1 MEEND
6 LLPELRSDEMQDIL
20 TTPPKALVRWGT
32 TIVLVIVG
40 LLIVGCFV
48 VRYPEVVACKVTIT
62 TTNPPTW
69 VVAKSTGKI
78 KQLYTRDKQKVRR
91 GDIIA
96 VLDNTADTQSIL
108 ALERS
113 LDAMN
118 ITEGAV
124 TLTDLE
130 GGMALGDVQTAY
142 TTLQKAVTA
151 FHNFTHRNVYDKRI
165 ATEKAQLN
173 SYDKYVSSMQ
183 KQQDISNRQQA
194 IASDQY
200 GREDEIYSKGLISKQ
215 EMEDAKMAM
224 LNRRLASEQINTSLH
239 DAEVEMAEIRHII
252 GELEVQ
258 KEQERR
264 AVVADLATAI
274 DQARTAIEEWK
285 QKYALISPMDG
296 TLTYNDYWKVN
307 QNVTE
312 GSKVFSIVSNT
323 SDSIIAKIK
332 IPLEGA
338 GKVQPGQRV
347 NIRLDGYPYL
357 EYGFLTGKVVS
368 LSTMYSDT
376 GEYTATVS
384 LPTPLRT
391 SYHYDIIMGGD
402 LSGVA
407 EVITQD
413 ISLAERLIHPLR
425 YIYDRN
431 IRHH

>member
-130 GGMALGDVQTAY
+130 GGMALGDVQTEY

-274 DQARTAIEEWK
+274 DQARTAIEEW
-285 QKYALISPMDG
+285 
-296 TLTYNDYWKVN
+296 N
-307 QNVTE
+307 
-312 GSKVFSIVSNT
+312 
-323 SDSIIAKIK
+323 
-332 IPLEGA
+332 
-338 GKVQPGQRV
+338 
-347 NIRLDGYPYL
+347 
-357 EYGFLTGKVVS
+357 
-368 LSTMYSDT
+368 
-376 GEYTATVS
+376 
-384 LPTPLRT
+384 
-391 SYHYDIIMGGD
+391 
-402 LSGVA
+402 
-407 EVITQD
+407 
-413 ISLAERLIHPLR
+413 
-425 YIYDRN
+425 RN
-431 IRHH
+431 MH

>member
-183 KQQDISNRQQA
+183 KQQDISSRQQA

-312 GSKVFSIVSNT
+312 GNKVFSIVSNT

>member
-48 VRYPEVVACKVTIT
+48 VRYPEVVDCKVTIT

-183 KQQDISNRQQA
+183 KQQDISSRQQA

-285 QKYALISPMDG
+285 QKYALICPMDG

>member
-48 VRYPEVVACKVTIT
+48 VRYPEVVDCKVTIT

-69 VVAKSTGKI
+69 GVAKSTGKI

-183 KQQDISNRQQA
+183 KQQDISSRQQA

>member
-48 VRYPEVVACKVTIT
+48 VRYPEVVDCKVTIT

-183 KQQDISNRQQA
+183 KQQDISSRQQA

-224 LNRRLASEQINTSLH
+224 LNRRLASEQISTSLH

>member
-391 SYHYDIIMGGD
+391 SYHYNIIMGGD

>member
-48 VRYPEVVACKVTIT
+48 VRYPEVVDCKVTIT

-183 KQQDISNRQQA
+183 KQQDISSRQQA

-391 SYHYDIIMGGD
+391 SYHYDIIIGGD

>member
-183 KQQDISNRQQA
+183 KQQDISSRQQA

-384 LPTPLRT
+384 LPTPLCT

>member
-183 KQQDISNRQQA
+183 KQQDISSRQQA

-391 SYHYDIIMGGD
+391 SYHYDIIIGGD

>member
-48 VRYPEVVACKVTIT
+48 VRYPEVVDCKVTIT

-183 KQQDISNRQQA
+183 KQQDISSRQQA
-194 IASDQY
+194 IASDHQ
-200 GREDEIYSKGLISKQ
+200 GQ
-215 EMEDAKMAM
+215 
-224 LNRRLASEQINTSLH
+224 Q
-239 DAEVEMAEIRHII
+239 
-252 GELEVQ
+252 
-258 KEQERR
+258 
-264 AVVADLATAI
+264 
-274 DQARTAIEEWK
+274 
-285 QKYALISPMDG
+285 
-296 TLTYNDYWKVN
+296 
-307 QNVTE
+307 
-312 GSKVFSIVSNT
+312 
-323 SDSIIAKIK
+323 
-332 IPLEGA
+332 
-338 GKVQPGQRV
+338 QP
-347 NIRLDGYPYL
+347 
-357 EYGFLTGKVVS
+357 
-368 LSTMYSDT
+368 
-376 GEYTATVS
+376 
-384 LPTPLRT
+384 
-391 SYHYDIIMGGD
+391 
-402 LSGVA
+402 
-407 EVITQD
+407 
-413 ISLAERLIHPLR
+413 
-425 YIYDRN
+425 
-431 IRHH
+431 

>member
-183 KQQDISNRQQA
+183 KQQDISSRQQA

-312 GSKVFSIVSNT
+312 GNKVFSIVSNT

-384 LPTPLRT
+384 LPPPCAHPTIMT
-391 SYHYDIIMGGD
+391 SSWVGI
-402 LSGVA
+402 SA
-407 EVITQD
+407 EWRK
-413 ISLAERLIHPLR
+413 S
-425 YIYDRN
+425 
-431 IRHH
+431 

>member
-1 MEEND
+1 
-6 LLPELRSDEMQDIL
+6 
-20 TTPPKALVRWGT
+20 
-32 TIVLVIVG
+32 
-40 LLIVGCFV
+40 
-48 VRYPEVVACKVTIT
+48 
-62 TTNPPTW
+62 
-69 VVAKSTGKI
+69 
-78 KQLYTRDKQKVRR
+78 
-91 GDIIA
+91 
-96 VLDNTADTQSIL
+96 
-108 ALERS
+108 
-113 LDAMN
+113 
-118 ITEGAV
+118 
-124 TLTDLE
+124 
-130 GGMALGDVQTAY
+130 
-142 TTLQKAVTA
+142 
-151 FHNFTHRNVYDKRI
+151 
-165 ATEKAQLN
+165 
-173 SYDKYVSSMQ
+173 
-183 KQQDISNRQQA
+183 
-194 IASDQY
+194 
-200 GREDEIYSKGLISKQ
+200 
-215 EMEDAKMAM
+215 
-224 LNRRLASEQINTSLH
+224 
-239 DAEVEMAEIRHII
+239 
-252 GELEVQ
+252 
-258 KEQERR
+258 
-264 AVVADLATAI
+264 
-274 DQARTAIEEWK
+274 
-285 QKYALISPMDG
+285 MDG

>member
-48 VRYPEVVACKVTIT
+48 VRYPEVVDCKVTIT

-183 KQQDISNRQQA
+183 KQQDISSRQQA

>member
-48 VRYPEVVACKVTIT
+48 VRYPEVVDCKVTIT

-183 KQQDISNRQQA
+183 KQQDISSRQQA

-285 QKYALISPMDG
+285 QKYALISPMAG

>member
-48 VRYPEVVACKVTIT
+48 VRYPEVVDCKVTIT

-130 GGMALGDVQTAY
+130 GGMALGDVQTEY

-183 KQQDISNRQQA
+183 KQQDISSRQQA

>member
-183 KQQDISNRQQA
+183 KQQDISSRQQA